1 MEWNGSSTSYTMYVV
16 SGRVYYVTFDSN
28 LGDVNALISVTN
40 LLAGDC
46 VQIIDNYFREYVS
59 IIIIYYF
66 LIFIITFY
74 IYTITFTI
82 LSRF

>member
-1 MEWNGSSTSYTMYVV
+1 MYVV

-40 LLAGDC
+40 LSAGDC
-46 VQIIDNYFREYVS
+46 VQIIDIRNYFHEYLLFT
-59 IIIIYYF
+59 IIYYF